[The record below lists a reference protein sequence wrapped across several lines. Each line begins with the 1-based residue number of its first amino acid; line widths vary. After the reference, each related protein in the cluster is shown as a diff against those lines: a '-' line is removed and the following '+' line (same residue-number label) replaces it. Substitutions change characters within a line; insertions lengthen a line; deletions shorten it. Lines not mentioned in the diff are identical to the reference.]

1 MCVCVLQLNVV
12 EMFML
17 VALDEGPGPAIKYQY
32 AELGRL
38 YQVVSQLIRSC
49 DVSQKQQS
57 SQQVSAP
64 HIHQGNL
71 TPPHVWD
78 SQVTD
83 ERHSKLQSLSIFVVI
98 IYFLFCLIIYLFL
111 FYSILLLFLL
121 FVALILRKTCNL

>member
-1 MCVCVLQLNVV
+1 MPQLNVV

-57 SQQVSAP
+57 SQPVS
-64 HIHQGNL
+64 IHRNIPMLYIL
-71 TPPHVWD
+71 TP
-78 SQVTD
+78 SYTISFQ
-83 ERHSKLQSLSIFVVI
+83 
-98 IYFLFCLIIYLFL
+98 
-111 FYSILLLFLL
+111 
-121 FVALILRKTCNL
+121 